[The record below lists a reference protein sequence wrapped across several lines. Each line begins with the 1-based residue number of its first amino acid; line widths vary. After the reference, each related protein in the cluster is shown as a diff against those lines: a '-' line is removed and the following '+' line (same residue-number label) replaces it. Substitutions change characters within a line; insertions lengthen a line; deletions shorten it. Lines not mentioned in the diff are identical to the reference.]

1 MDKRCP
7 ASVYSRRWHLKNIEK
22 KVGGIK
28 NDTSEKGK
36 IGMQAAKIVSKLM
49 GQLTSSSSVVQRQ
62 AMRAGK
68 AIIAGY
74 KKK

>member
-1 MDKRCP
+1 
-7 ASVYSRRWHLKNIEK
+7 
-22 KVGGIK
+22 
-28 NDTSEKGK
+28 
-36 IGMQAAKIVSKLM
+36 MQAAKIVSKLM